1 MNKRI
6 RINGNLYEAVSPS
19 FNSKPDSREELADS
33 IDALVSVLKDSSVK
47 KNCGLSGLAGGLAAK
62 STNLLEQ
69 LSSLLRG

>member
-33 IDALVSVLKDSSVK
+33 IDALVSVLRIYWSSFLVCSEVK
-47 KNCGLSGLAGGLAAK
+47 WWLK
-62 STNLLEQ
+62 
-69 LSSLLRG
+69 